1 MDKWLSHPTALKII
15 SLVIGILLWAVVHFD
30 SDRSPNTVASLTET
44 KEIDAVQVK
53 AIGMD
58 EKNFALR
65 SLEPSVVH
73 LTVRGSRSELLSASP
88 DDFQVTVDLS
98 KASEGRMVL
107 PVMVNLPRG
116 LERID
121 VKPSNVTVV
130 LERILT
136 KEYEVSVKTEG
147 TAGKGYKTGQPI
159 VKPNNRVHVTL
170 PKDQMDE
177 VAFVGGTV
185 SIDGEEETVNEKKM
199 KVVVLDKNGNEMSDA
214 VVNPSVVE
222 VEIPITKPFKKL
234 PLQFGFTGKLPDGL
248 AIASF
253 KPSVET
259 VTVYGP
265 QDVLDKYD
273 FYDGLNIDLSKLT
286 QSGSMELDIKPE
298 EGLATVDPV
307 KVTIEYT
314 IVPETL
320 KVLSQ
325 LKVTMI
331 GLSDGLKSK
340 LTLPADGTIDVT
352 VRGAPL
358 ILGEIEAKDVQ
369 LIADLSGLGPGSH
382 VIPLDVHLPRFVNS
396 DTAFPLSITVEISD
410 STPASATPTGTDSAN
425 GATDGTAD
433 TKDPGSGTG
442 AGTES
447 GTGAGTESGTGAG
460 AEETGNTGA
469 GSTNNG
475 TDANNESTPAEGDGT
490 GTVTDETDTGSNTAN
505 PNANDAP
512 GEQPANK
519 T

>member
-30 SDRSPNTVASLTET
+30 SDRSPNTVASLTEN
-44 KEIDAVQVK
+44 KDIDSVQVE
-53 AIGMD
+53 AVGMD
-58 EKNFALR
+58 EKNYALR

-73 LTVRGSRSELLSASP
+73 LTVRGSRTDLLSASP

-98 KASEGRMVL
+98 KATEGRMVL
-107 PVMVNLPRG
+107 PVMVTLPRG
-116 LERID
+116 LENID
-121 VKPSNVTVV
+121 VKPSHVTVV

-147 TAGKGYKTGQPI
+147 TAGKGYKIGQPI

-177 VAFVGGTV
+177 VASVGGTISV
-185 SIDGEEETVNEKKM
+185 DGEEETVNEKKM

-234 PLQFGFTGKLPDGL
+234 PLQVGFIGKLPDGL
-248 AIASF
+248 AMASF
-253 KPSVET
+253 KQSVDT

-286 QSGSMELDIKPE
+286 QSGTMELDIKPE
-298 EGLATVDPV
+298 ESLAEVDPV
-307 KVTIEYT
+307 KVSIDYT
-314 IVPETL
+314 IVPESL

-331 GLSDGLKSK
+331 GLSDGLKAK
-340 LTLPADGTIDVT
+340 LSLPADGTIDVT

-358 ILGEIEAKDVQ
+358 ILGEVNAKDVQ

-382 VIPLDVHLPRFVNS
+382 VVPIDVHLPRFINS
-396 DTAFPLSITVEISD
+396 DTAVPLSVTVEITD
-410 STPASATPTGTDSAN
+410 STAVTAAPTGNAPAG
-425 GATDGTAD
+425 GAADGTTDMKAPEPSIA
-433 TKDPGSGTG
+433 K
-442 AGTES
+442 
-447 GTGAGTESGTGAG
+447 
-460 AEETGNTGA
+460 A
-469 GSTNNG
+469 GSTGSTNSG
-475 TDANNESTPAEGDGT
+475 AVANNESSPADQGT
-490 GTVTDETDTGSNTAN
+490 GSGITDTGSIGTNSN
-505 PNANDAP
+505 SNYAP
-512 GEQPANK
+512 
-519 T
+519 